1 MSAFPLHIRPRFFY
15 LWGVSVV
22 LFALSEW
29 LHVFEYVAFGW
40 LTIVG
45 IAGLL
50 DAFRLQRA
58 MQQLQV
64 ERHLPQHFSLHDEN
78 QVALEIDYQGQ
89 RGIYLSIYDEIPIE
103 FQLRNFVLHVQAKS
117 GEKERL
123 TYTLKPR
130 RRGLYTFGRVQ
141 VLAHSQWGLVQWKKA
156 FGALEAAI
164 KVFPSFLQ
172 MQRFEALV
180 FQSQHAF
187 LGIRRTRRLGHGY
200 EFSHIRQYAQGD
212 DPRTINGKASAR
224 AGKWMVNSFID
235 EKSQSVYALLL
246 TGRIMR
252 MPFDGLSLMDY
263 SVNSALA
270 LLNVALKNQ
279 DQAGVISFSGKVKDT
294 LLAGSKHQQLA
305 MIMDKLY
312 QVEAD
317 YDEAN
322 FEALYSYV
330 FQHIRHRSLLLLY
343 VHFMS
348 VESLE
353 RVLPELKR
361 LNYNHLLV
369 VIFFTNT
376 ELQHFS
382 QEDPKDLEAIASQ
395 TMASKLLEDQQLMA
409 RTLVQHGIQCVHTSP
424 EQLSSEVLGKYLE
437 LKSRGLF

>member
-15 LWGVSVV
+15 LWGVAVL

-29 LHVFEYVAFGW
+29 LKVLEYAAFGW
-40 LTIVG
+40 LALMS
-45 IAGLL
+45 IAGFI
-50 DAFRLQRA
+50 DSFRLHKA
-58 MQQLQV
+58 LQQLDV
-64 ERHLPQHFSLHDEN
+64 KRHLPQHLSLHDLN
-78 QVALEIDYQGQ
+78 TIKLEVHYMAAQHIH
-89 RGIYLSIYDEIPIE
+89 LTIYDEIPIA
-103 FQLRNFVLHVQAKS
+103 FQLRNFVLHHQPKM
-117 GEKERL
+117 GEREWIS
-123 TYTLKPR
+123 YTLQPH

-141 VLAHSQWGLVQWKKA
+141 VLAHSKWGLVQWKKS
-156 FGALEAAI
+156 FGARDAAI

-180 FQSQHAF
+180 FQNQHAF

-224 AGKWMVNSFID
+224 SGKWMVNSFID
-235 EKSQSVYALLL
+235 EKSQSVYALVL

-279 DQAGVISFSGKVKDT
+279 DQAGIVTFSGKVKDT
-294 LLAGSKHQQLA
+294 LLAGSKHHQLA
-305 MIMDKLY
+305 MIMDVLY
-312 QVEAD
+312 KVEAD

-330 FQHIRHRSLLLLY
+330 FQNIRHRSLLLLY

-348 VESLE
+348 IESLE

-376 ELQHFS
+376 ELQHFA
-382 QEDPKDLEAIASQ
+382 QENPKDLEAMAAQ
-395 TMASKLLEDQQLMA
+395 TMASKLLEDQYKMA
-409 RTLVQHGIQCVHTSP
+409 RTLVQHGIQCVHSSP